1 MRFLR
6 AAFRGILRFLK
17 RLSAPGSGPYLAG
30 C

>member
-1 MRFLR
+1 MKLLR
-6 AAFRGILRFLK
+6 ALLRGLLRFMK